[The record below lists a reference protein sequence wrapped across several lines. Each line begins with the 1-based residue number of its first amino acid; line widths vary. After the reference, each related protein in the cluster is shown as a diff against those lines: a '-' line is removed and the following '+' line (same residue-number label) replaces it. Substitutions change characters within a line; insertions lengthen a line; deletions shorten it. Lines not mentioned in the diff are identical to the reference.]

1 MISAFLMG
9 GIGNQ
14 MFQIAA
20 ASSLAIENND
30 EAIFNFESCF
40 TPLQGNSSLK
50 YSKNIFKNVK
60 NSQNLIIEH
69 EYKEKSHEYSKI
81 PYFKNLLINGYF
93 QNEKYFIENKHKII
107 DLFYINNEDIN
118 FLKLNYNYLNF
129 NETVSIHIRRGDYL
143 KFSDIHPVCEIEYY
157 NKAME
162 NFPDK
167 NFIFISDD
175 MEWVKNNFKGSRIFY
190 SKNNNEILDFTLQ
203 SICCSNII
211 ANSSFSW
218 WAAYLNKNQSKK
230 IIAPLKWFGKNG
242 PSEQNDITPSNWI
255 RI

>member
-30 EAIFNFESCF
+30 EAVFNFENCF
-40 TPLQGNSSLK
+40 TPLQGNPSSK

-60 NSQNLIIEH
+60 NSQNLIIER
-69 EYKEKSHEYSKI
+69 EYKEKSYEYCKI

-93 QNEKYFIENKHKII
+93 QNEKYFIQNKDKII
-107 DLFYINNEDIN
+107 DLFYISDEDIR
-118 FLKLNYNYLNF
+118 FLKLNYYYIDF
-129 NETVSIHIRRGDYL
+129 EQTVSIHVRRGDYL
-143 KFSDIHPVCEIEYY
+143 KFSDIHPVCEVDYY
-157 NKAME
+157 NKAIE
-162 NFPDK
+162 NFPNK
-167 NFIFISDD
+167 KFIFISDD
-175 MEWVKNNFKGSRIFY
+175 IQWVKDNFRGNNIFY

-218 WAAYLNKNQSKK
+218 WAAYLNKNKNKK
-230 IIAPLKWFGKNG
+230 IIAPLKWFGKNS
-242 PSEQNDITPSNWI
+242 PYCENDITPIDWV